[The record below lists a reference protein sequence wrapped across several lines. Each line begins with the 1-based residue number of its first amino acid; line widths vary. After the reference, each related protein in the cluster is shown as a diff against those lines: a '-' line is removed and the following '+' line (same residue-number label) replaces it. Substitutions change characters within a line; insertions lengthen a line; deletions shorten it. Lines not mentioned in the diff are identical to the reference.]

1 MSHVDDKVIE
11 LARTALSFEFSGEH
25 FYRHAAEMTR
35 NASGKAMFLR
45 LAEEDT
51 DRMADLHS
59 LFGTLIGK
67 EEWQRLV
74 AEESANTRSSKV
86 IADMEAEVARRA
98 HSVVADDS
106 QALRLALEME
116 RRLIQLFKEL
126 VSHTGDPEI
135 IKLAGKMIEG
145 ECYQYD
151 NLQAQ
156 LDSVINTGLWLD
168 SPEFRMD
175 AKF

>member
-25 FYRHAAEMTR
+25 FFRHAAEMTR

-45 LAEEDT
+45 LAEEET
-51 DRMADLHS
+51 DRMEDLHS
-59 LFGTLIGK
+59 LFGNLIGR

-74 AEESANTRSSKV
+74 AEEAVNVHASKV
-86 IADMEAEVARRA
+86 IAEMEAEVAHRG
-98 HSVVADDS
+98 HGVVADDT
-106 QALRLALEME
+106 QALRLAMELE
-116 RRLIQLFKEL
+116 RRLIHVFKDL
-126 VSHTGDPEI
+126 ASHTNDPEI

-145 ECYQYD
+145 EYFQYD
-151 NLQAQ
+151 NFQAQ
-156 LDSVINTGLWLD
+156 LDSVLNTGLWLD

-175 AKF
+175 GKF

>member
-1 MSHVDDKVIE
+1 MSHIDDKVIE
-11 LARTALSFEFSGEH
+11 LARTALSFEYSGEH

-45 LAEEDT
+45 LAEEDA

-59 LFGTLIGK
+59 LFSNLIGK

-74 AEESANTRSSKV
+74 AEESASTHSSKV
-86 IADMEAEVARRA
+86 TADMETEVARRG
-98 HSVVADDS
+98 HSVVADDT
-106 QALRLALEME
+106 QALRLAMEME
-116 RRLIQLFKEL
+116 RRLIHLLKEL
-126 VSHTGDPEI
+126 ASHTNDSEI
-135 IKLAGKMIEG
+135 IKLVGKMIEG
-145 ECYQYD
+145 ECFQYD
-151 NLQAQ
+151 SFQAQ
-156 LDSVINTGLWLD
+156 LDSVLNTGLWLD

>member
-1 MSHVDDKVIE
+1 MSHVDDKVME
-11 LARTALSFEFSGEH
+11 LARAALSFEYSGEH

-45 LAEEDT
+45 LAEQDT
-51 DRMADLHS
+51 ERMADLHN
-59 LFGTLIGK
+59 LFSNLIGK

-74 AEESANTRSSKV
+74 AEASESISQSSV
-86 IADMEAEVARRA
+86 IADMEAEVARRG
-98 HSVVADDS
+98 HSVVADDT
-106 QALRLALEME
+106 QALRLAMELE
-116 RRLIQLFKEL
+116 RRLIHLLREL
-126 VSHTGDPEI
+126 VSHTNDAEL
-135 IKLAGKMIEG
+135 IKLAGKMIDG
-145 ECYQYD
+145 ECYHYD

-175 AKF
+175 GKF

>member
-1 MSHVDDKVIE
+1 MSHIDDKVIE
-11 LARTALSFEFSGEH
+11 LARTALSFEHGGEH

-59 LFGTLIGK
+59 LFGNLIGK

-74 AEESANTRSSKV
+74 AEESVNAHPSKV
-86 IADMEAEVARRA
+86 IDEMETEVARRG
-98 HSVVADDS
+98 HSVVADDT
-106 QALRLALEME
+106 QALRLAMELE
-116 RRLIQLFKEL
+116 RRLIHLLNEL
-126 VSHTGDPEI
+126 VSHTNDSEI
-135 IKLAGKMIEG
+135 IKLAGKMVEG
-145 ECYQYD
+145 ECFQYD
-151 NLQAQ
+151 SFQAQ
-156 LDSVINTGLWLD
+156 LDSVLNTGLWLD

>member
-1 MSHVDDKVIE
+1 MSHIDDKVIE
-11 LARTALSFEFSGEH
+11 LARTALSFEFGGEH

-35 NASGKAMFLR
+35 NANGKAMFLR

-51 DRMADLHS
+51 DRMPDLHN
-59 LFGTLIGK
+59 LFSNLIGN
-67 EEWQRLV
+67 EEWRRLV
-74 AEESANTRSSKV
+74 AEESENAHPSIV
-86 IADMEAEVARRA
+86 VDAMEAEVARRG
-98 HSVVADDS
+98 HSVVADDT
-106 QALRLALEME
+106 QALRLAMEME
-116 RRLIQLFKEL
+116 RRLIHLFKEL
-126 VSHTGDPEI
+126 ASHTDDSEI
-135 IKLAGKMIEG
+135 IKLVGKMIEG

-168 SPEFRMD
+168 MPEFRMD